1 MIRRLAPAKINLRL
15 EILAREDSG
24 YHQIESVFCALL
36 LADELEVAVG
46 EPGIRLEV
54 SGAELGPPER
64 NLAYRAAVAFHEAA
78 GSPAA
83 VHIRLTKRIPAG
95 AGLGGGSSD
104 AAATLLALNEAH
116 GRPLDAATILRLG
129 AALGSDVPFFLSGA
143 ALALVWGRGE
153 RILPLP
159 PPPPAPVL
167 LAVPP
172 FEIATAEAYRAL
184 DRDRGAPAGPPAPR
198 TIRLAD
204 LGSWSGIAAGA
215 VNDFEPVLFPR
226 HPELAGLRDTLARAG
241 ARLARLTGSGSAVF
255 GIFESTEERA
265 AAAARIAHAFPH
277 VRIIE
282 SFTATAPPPAALG

>member
-1 MIRRLAPAKINLRL
+1 M
-15 EILAREDSG
+15 
-24 YHQIESVFCALL
+24 FCALS

-64 NLAYRAAVAFHEAA
+64 NLAYRAASAFYEAV

-83 VHIRLTKRIPAG
+83 VDIRLTKRVPAG

-116 GRPLDAATILRLG
+116 GRPLDAAALLRLG
-129 AALGSDVPFFLSGA
+129 AALGSDVPFFVSGA

-172 FEIATAEAYRAL
+172 FAIATAEAYRAL
-184 DRDRGAPAGPPAPR
+184 DRDRDTPAGAPAPR
-198 TIRLAD
+198 AIQLAD
-204 LGSWSGIAAGA
+204 LRSWSGLAAGA
-215 VNDFEPVLFPR
+215 VNDFEAVLFPR
-226 HPELAGLRDTLARAG
+226 HPELAGLRDALAHAG

-255 GIFESTEERA
+255 GIFESAEERA
-265 AAAARIAHAFPH
+265 AAAAEIAHRFPH
-277 VRIIE
+277 VRLIE
-282 SFTATAPPPAALG
+282 SLAAATPPPAAIG

>member
-1 MIRRLAPAKINLRL
+1 M
-15 EILAREDSG
+15 
-24 YHQIESVFCALL
+24 FCTLS
-36 LADELEVAVG
+36 LADELELAVG
-46 EPGIRLEV
+46 EPGIQLEV
-54 SGAELGPPER
+54 SGAEVGPPER

-78 GSPAA
+78 GLPGA
-83 VHIRLTKRIPAG
+83 VEIRLAKRIPAG

-116 GRPLDAATILRLG
+116 GNPLDTATLLRLG

-153 RILPLP
+153 RILPMP

-172 FEIATAEAYRAL
+172 FEIATVDAYRAL
-184 DRDRGAPAGPPAPR
+184 DRGRGAPAGPVPR
-198 TIRLAD
+198 AIQLAD
-204 LGSWSGIAAGA
+204 LGSWSGLAAGA

-226 HPELAGLRDTLARAG
+226 HPELAGLRDTLASAG

-255 GIFESTEERA
+255 GIFESAEQRRA
-265 AAAARIAHAFPH
+265 AAAEIARAFPH
-277 VRIIE
+277 VRLIE
-282 SFTATAPPPAALG
+282 SLAAVASPPPSIG